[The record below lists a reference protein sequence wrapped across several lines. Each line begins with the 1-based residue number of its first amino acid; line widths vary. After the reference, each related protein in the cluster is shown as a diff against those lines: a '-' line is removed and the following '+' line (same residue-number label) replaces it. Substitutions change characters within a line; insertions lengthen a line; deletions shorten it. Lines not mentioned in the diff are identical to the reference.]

1 MWIKIERGTQHMVYV
16 YSTESC
22 GPCKMIKAEIERKG
36 LVEGKDWAVK
46 DIEKNEMYKK
56 ELMDMGYTSV
66 PVVTKGAEFLFQG
79 FRPDILAK
87 VL

>member
-1 MWIKIERGTQHMVYV
+1 MVYV

-22 GPCKMIKAEIERKG
+22 GPCKMIKGELERKG
-36 LVEGKDWAVK
+36 LVENIDWATK
-46 DIEKNEMYKK
+46 DIEKNEAFKK

-66 PVVTKGAEFLFQG
+66 PVVTKGEEILFQG
-79 FRPDILAK
+79 FRPDILAQ